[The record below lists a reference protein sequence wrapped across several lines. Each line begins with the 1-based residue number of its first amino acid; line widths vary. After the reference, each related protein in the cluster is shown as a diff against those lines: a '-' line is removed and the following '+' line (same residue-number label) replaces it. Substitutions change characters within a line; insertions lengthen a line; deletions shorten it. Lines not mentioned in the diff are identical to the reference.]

1 MFSSAD
7 PHCFV
12 DALRTQV
19 VMCADQTM
27 STEILVIGGGPG
39 GYVSAIRAG
48 QHGKNVTLVEREAYG
63 GVCLNRG
70 CIPSKAFVTV
80 ADLVHQSRTAEHMG
94 VNATVEVDFPQLRSW
109 QAEVVD
115 QLTGGVEQLCTA
127 NGIRL
132 VEGMATFES
141 QGEIRISDGSA
152 DSPDKIS
159 FESAVIAT
167 GSRPV
172 QVPGFE
178 PDGESVLT
186 SADVFSLPELP
197 ESLVVVGG
205 GYIGMEL
212 STVFAKLGTDV
223 TVIEMMEK
231 ILASYEDDIADIVH
245 EEAETLGIDIR
256 TNEAAS
262 NCTQTEKGV
271 VVTTSGDNES
281 TFEADNVLVA
291 VGREPLT
298 DTLDLEAAGVELT
311 ENGFIDTDLQGRTS
325 QDNIHAIGD
334 VAGEPMLA
342 HKASRQGEVVA
353 DVLAGKPA
361 AFDYRA
367 VPAAVFT
374 DPEIGT
380 VGLTEAEAESQGFE
394 PLVGTFP
401 LDASGRALTLDEN
414 NGFVRV
420 VADAATERILG
431 GQVVGPEA
439 SELIGELSLAVE
451 VGARIEDVVSTI
463 HTHPTLSEAIMEAAA
478 ATRAE
483 AVHKMNR

>member
-1 MFSSAD
+1 
-7 PHCFV
+7 
-12 DALRTQV
+12 
-19 VMCADQTM
+19 MCADQTV

-48 QHGKNVTLVEREAYG
+48 QQGKDVTLVERDAYG

-80 ADLVHQSRTAEHMG
+80 ADLVHRSRTAEHLG
-94 VNATVEVDFPQLRSW
+94 VNATVEFDFSQLRSW
-109 QAEVVD
+109 QANVVD
-115 QLTGGVEQLCTA
+115 QLTGGVKQLCTA
-127 NGIRL
+127 NGVRL
-132 VEGMATFES
+132 VEGTATFES
-141 QGEIRISDGSA
+141 QNEVAIHDGA
-152 DSPDKIS
+152 PDSPDRIS
-159 FESAVIAT
+159 FESAVVAT
-167 GSRPV
+167 GSRPI

-197 ESLVVVGG
+197 DNLVVVGG

-223 TVIEMMEK
+223 TVVEMLDR
-231 ILASYEDDIADIVH
+231 ILAPYEADIADIIH
-245 EEAETLGIDIR
+245 EEAEALGIDIR

-262 NCTQTEKGV
+262 DCIRTDNGV
-271 VVTTSGDNES
+271 AVTTTADDEKSE
-281 TFEADNVLVA
+281 FEADHVLVA
-291 VGREPLT
+291 VGREPVT
-298 DTLDLEAAGVELT
+298 DTLDLDAAGVELT
-311 ENGFIDTDLQGRTS
+311 EDGFIATDRQGRTS
-325 QDNIHAIGD
+325 QEHIHAIGD

-353 DVLAGKPA
+353 DVLAGESA

-380 VGLTEAEAESQGFE
+380 VGLTAAEAEDEGFE

-401 LDASGRALTLDEN
+401 LDASGRALTLDES

-431 GQVVGPEA
+431 GQIVGPEA
-439 SELIGELSLAVE
+439 SELIGELGLAVE
-451 VGARIEDVVSTI
+451 VGARIEDIVSTI
-463 HTHPTLSEAIMEAAA
+463 HTHPTLSEAVMEATAGA
-478 ATRAE
+478 RGE
-483 AVHKMNR
+483 AVHIFNG